1 MSKLIVNNLSCQRG
15 YKLLFENLSFE
26 LNSGE
31 VLKVSG
37 PNGSGKTSLMKILA
51 GLSSFETGSID
62 YDDTKIN
69 SERYNLD
76 FLYLGH
82 LAALSPELSCLEN
95 LKYTMR
101 LGNDNLDLDFSDALK
116 KVGLEKFENELVGK
130 LSAGQKK
137 RIALSLLFITQSKV
151 WLLDEPFSAL
161 DSKAI
166 KIIETRVE
174 DHCNSGGICI
184 LTTHQECNI
193 KNMKEVSLLISSCK
207 Q

>member
-95 LKYTMR
+95 LKYSMR

-193 KNMKEVSLLISSCK
+193 KNMKEISL
-207 Q
+207 

>member
-69 SERYNLD
+69 SQRYNLD

-101 LGNDNLDLDFSDALK
+101 LGNDSLDLDFSDALK
-116 KVGLEKFENELVGK
+116 KVGLKKFENELVGK

-193 KNMKEVSLLISSCK
+193 KNMKEISL
-207 Q
+207 

>member
-151 WLLDEPFSAL
+151 WLLDEPFSSL

-193 KNMKEVSLLISSCK
+193 KNMKEISL
-207 Q
+207 

>member
-95 LKYTMR
+95 LKYTMH
-101 LGNDNLDLDFSDALK
+101 LGNDSLDLDFSDALK

-193 KNMKEVSLLISSCK
+193 KNMKEISL
-207 Q
+207 

>member
-62 YDDTKIN
+62 YGDTKIN

-101 LGNDNLDLDFSDALK
+101 LGNDNLDLDFSDALE
-116 KVGLEKFENELVGK
+116 KVGLKKFENELVGK

-193 KNMKEVSLLISSCK
+193 KNMKEISL
-207 Q
+207 

>member
-1 MSKLIVNNLSCQRG
+1 MSTLKINNLSCQRG
-15 YKLLFENLSFE
+15 YNLLFENLSFE

-31 VLKVSG
+31 VLKISG
-37 PNGSGKTSLMKILA
+37 PNGSGKTSLIKILA
-51 GLSSFETGSID
+51 GLNSFETGSIK

-69 SERYNLD
+69 SEKYNLD

-82 LAALSPELSCLEN
+82 LVALSPELSCLEN
-95 LKYTMR
+95 LKYTAH
-101 LGNDNLDLDFSDALK
+101 LGNNNINHDFSDALTQ
-116 KVGLEKFENELVGK
+116 VGLEKFENELVGK
-130 LSAGQKK
+130 LSAGQRK

-166 KIIETRVE
+166 KIIETRIE
-174 DHCNSGGICI
+174 DHCSTGGLCI

-193 KNMKEVSLLISSCK
+193 KNIKEISL
-207 Q
+207 

>member
-1 MSKLIVNNLSCQRG
+1 MSKLKINNLSCQRG
-15 YKLLFENLSFE
+15 YNLLFENLSFE

-31 VLKVSG
+31 VLKISG

-51 GLSSFETGSID
+51 GLNSFEIGSIE
-62 YDDTKIN
+62 YDNIKIN
-69 SERYNLD
+69 SEKYNLD

-95 LKYTMR
+95 LKYTAH
-101 LGNDNLDLDFSDALK
+101 LGNNNLNLDFSDALT

-161 DSKAI
+161 DSQAI
-166 KIIETRVE
+166 KIIESRIE
-174 DHCNSGGICI
+174 EHCNSGGLCI

-193 KNMKEVSLLISSCK
+193 ENIKEISL
-207 Q
+207 

>member
-1 MSKLIVNNLSCQRG
+1 MSKLIVNNLSCQKG

-151 WLLDEPFSAL
+151 WLLDEPFSTL

-193 KNMKEVSLLISSCK
+193 KNMKEISL
-207 Q
+207 

>member
-1 MSKLIVNNLSCQRG
+1 MSKLIVNNLSCKRG

-51 GLSSFETGSID
+51 GLSSFETCSID

-101 LGNDNLDLDFSDALK
+101 LGNDSLDLDFSDALE
-116 KVGLEKFENELVGK
+116 KVGLKKFENELVGK

-166 KIIETRVE
+166 KITETRVE

-193 KNMKEVSLLISSCK
+193 KNMKEISL
-207 Q
+207 

>member
-101 LGNDNLDLDFSDALK
+101 LGNDNLDLDFSDALE
-116 KVGLEKFENELVGK
+116 KVGLKKFENELVGK

-161 DSKAI
+161 DSQAI
-166 KIIETRVE
+166 KIIESRIE
-174 DHCNSGGICI
+174 EHCNSGGLCI
-184 LTTHQECNI
+184 LTTHQDCNI
-193 KNMKEVSLLISSCK
+193 ENIKEISL
-207 Q
+207 

>member
-31 VLKVSG
+31 VLKISG

-101 LGNDNLDLDFSDALK
+101 LGNDNLDLDFSDALE
-116 KVGLEKFENELVGK
+116 KVGLKKFENELVGK

-193 KNMKEVSLLISSCK
+193 KNMKEISL
-207 Q
+207 

>member
-1 MSKLIVNNLSCQRG
+1 MSKLKINNLSCQRG
-15 YKLLFENLSFE
+15 YNLLFENLSFE

-31 VLKVSG
+31 VLKISG

-51 GLSSFETGSID
+51 GLNSFETGSIE
-62 YDDTKIN
+62 YDNIKIN
-69 SERYNLD
+69 SEKYNLD

-95 LKYTMR
+95 LKYTAH
-101 LGNDNLDLDFSDALK
+101 LGNNNLKPDFSDALT

-161 DSKAI
+161 DSQAI
-166 KIIETRVE
+166 KIIESRIE
-174 DHCNSGGICI
+174 EHCNSGGLCI

-193 KNMKEVSLLISSCK
+193 KNIKEISL
-207 Q
+207 

>member
-116 KVGLEKFENELVGK
+116 KVGLEKFKNELVGK

-161 DSKAI
+161 DSRAI

-193 KNMKEVSLLISSCK
+193 KNMKEISL
-207 Q
+207 

>member
-69 SERYNLD
+69 SQRYNLD

-101 LGNDNLDLDFSDALK
+101 LGNDNLDLDFSDALE
-116 KVGLEKFENELVGK
+116 KVGLKKFENELVGK
-130 LSAGQKK
+130 LSAGQIK

-161 DSKAI
+161 DSRAI

-193 KNMKEVSLLISSCK
+193 KNMKEISL
-207 Q
+207 

>member
-69 SERYNLD
+69 SQRYNLD

-101 LGNDNLDLDFSDALK
+101 LGNDNLDLDFSDALE
-116 KVGLEKFENELVGK
+116 KVGLKKFENELVGK

-193 KNMKEVSLLISSCK
+193 KNLKEISL
-207 Q
+207 

>member
-31 VLKVSG
+31 VLKISG

-193 KNMKEVSLLISSCK
+193 KNMKEISL
-207 Q
+207 

>member
-101 LGNDNLDLDFSDALK
+101 LGNDCLDLDFSDALK
-116 KVGLEKFENELVGK
+116 KVGLKKFENEVVGK

-193 KNMKEVSLLISSCK
+193 KNMKEISL
-207 Q
+207 

>member
-116 KVGLEKFENELVGK
+116 NVGLEKFENELVGK

-193 KNMKEVSLLISSCK
+193 KNLKEISL
-207 Q
+207 

>member
-62 YDDTKIN
+62 YDETKIN

-101 LGNDNLDLDFSDALK
+101 LGNENLDLDFSDALK

-193 KNMKEVSLLISSCK
+193 KNMKEISL
-207 Q
+207 

>member
-101 LGNDNLDLDFSDALK
+101 LGNDSLDLDFSDALK
-116 KVGLEKFENELVGK
+116 KVGLKKFENELVGK

-161 DSKAI
+161 DSRAI

-193 KNMKEVSLLISSCK
+193 KNLKEISL
-207 Q
+207 

>member
-101 LGNDNLDLDFSDALK
+101 LGNDNLDLDFSDALE
-116 KVGLEKFENELVGK
+116 KVGLKKFENELVGK
-130 LSAGQKK
+130 LSAGQIK
-137 RIALSLLFITQSKV
+137 RIALCLLFITQSKV

-193 KNMKEVSLLISSCK
+193 KNMKEISL
-207 Q
+207 

>member
-1 MSKLIVNNLSCQRG
+1 MSKLKINNLSCQRG
-15 YKLLFENLSFE
+15 YNLLFKNLSFE

-31 VLKVSG
+31 VLKISG

-51 GLSSFETGSID
+51 GLNSFETGSIE
-62 YDDTKIN
+62 YDNIKIN
-69 SERYNLD
+69 SEKYNLD

-95 LKYTMR
+95 LKYTAH
-101 LGNDNLDLDFSDALK
+101 LGNNNLNPDFSDALT

-161 DSKAI
+161 DSQAI
-166 KIIETRVE
+166 KIIESRIE
-174 DHCNSGGICI
+174 EHCNSGGLCI
-184 LTTHQECNI
+184 LTTHQECSIENI
-193 KNMKEVSLLISSCK
+193 KEISL
-207 Q
+207 